1 MPALELKRVVG
12 APVSNSSQ
20 LYGHATSQGMKKL
33 TLHNQKEAALID
45 LCAMLVSRGDN
56 RGDPNGNTGV
66 FMSRDFYIPVLMT
79 E

>member
-1 MPALELKRVVG
+1 MPALELRRVDG

-20 LYGHATSQGMKKL
+20 FCGRATPQGMKKL
-33 TLHNQKEAALID
+33 TLHNQKEAALLD

-66 FMSRDFYIPVLMT
+66 FMSHDI
-79 E
+79 